1 MYLMSVICAF
11 CVANIY
17 YSQPILMLLADSIG
31 VTHNEIGNIP
41 TIVQLSY
48 ATGLLF
54 LVPLGD
60 KLNRKKLLQSLL
72 FVNLLS
78 SLVASLCN
86 SFIFLEI
93 SSFVIGLTSI
103 GAQIIVP
110 AASSYVSKEK
120 RGNAVGIL
128 LSGLV
133 TGILFARLFSGYIGG
148 IFGWRFVFVLAA
160 FIDLFII
167 SVVYFKFPSN
177 KGNNQLSY
185 KTLIK
190 STFELFFVEKEL
202 RRSCLSGFVI
212 FGAYSALWGIVAY
225 LTSLPPFYLTSH
237 EVGLLG
243 LSGIA
248 GIIVSPYV
256 GRFADTYT
264 PGFVV
269 AVGGII
275 SLVGFIIM
283 YYSVNSLLIL
293 PISMVLLDISAR
305 HSIIGNQLRVFSLN
319 ENARSRLN
327 TAFMTSY
334 FLGGSVGTKLGS
346 LLGGLY
352 GWTGLVLLGGVA
364 SLIAIIVNRKNFFDR
379 KLSV

>member
-167 SVVYFKFPSN
+167 
-177 KGNNQLSY
+177 
-185 KTLIK
+185 
-190 STFELFFVEKEL
+190 
-202 RRSCLSGFVI
+202 
-212 FGAYSALWGIVAY
+212 
-225 LTSLPPFYLTSH
+225 
-237 EVGLLG
+237 
-243 LSGIA
+243 
-248 GIIVSPYV
+248 
-256 GRFADTYT
+256 GR
-264 PGFVV
+264 
-269 AVGGII
+269 
-275 SLVGFIIM
+275 L
-283 YYSVNSLLIL
+283 
-293 PISMVLLDISAR
+293 
-305 HSIIGNQLRVFSLN
+305 
-319 ENARSRLN
+319 
-327 TAFMTSY
+327 
-334 FLGGSVGTKLGS
+334 
-346 LLGGLY
+346 
-352 GWTGLVLLGGVA
+352 
-364 SLIAIIVNRKNFFDR
+364 
-379 KLSV
+379 